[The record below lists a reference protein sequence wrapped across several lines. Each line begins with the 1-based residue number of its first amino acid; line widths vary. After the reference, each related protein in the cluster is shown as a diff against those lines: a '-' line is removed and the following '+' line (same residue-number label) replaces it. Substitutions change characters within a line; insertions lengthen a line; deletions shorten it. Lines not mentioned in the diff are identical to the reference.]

1 MDKLLR
7 KVKDVVKSTRGGRK
21 TDQAEEDAFED
32 TVSEHEEEQE
42 ASGDKYYLPK
52 RRTSTPRNLDK
63 GKERARSR
71 SPAPTKRNRQQKSE
85 ATVKEEELEEA
96 EEEAPVPISV
106 PANKKKTKKA
116 SGKASGS
123 RNAPHNE
130 DEAIVQ
136 ITVAQL
142 NAVATRITAFRQ
154 EYNTAKDKFETLPI
168 SIQALE
174 DASRLVL
181 RYFIFKNSEKPGT
194 PIPRTE
200 ITTLITNNITA
211 HRRSN
216 ALPGLVIAHARWKL
230 AEAFGLEL
238 REISRIPGSRGGG
251 AGGSRSAAAAIAAA
265 QNNPDGPKMFILRT
279 MVPPALVAGY
289 LAQPS
294 DPREAMKSSSYRAFV
309 MVVLSILELQGGKMN
324 ESTLW
329 DLLEELGV
337 ERGEERH
344 PSLGNVGGLLE
355 EMIRQR
361 YLIAEK
367 VNTEDGVDR
376 GLMIGEVAMDE
387 FGGGEVKEWYE
398 REFAAGGVME
408 GIEEEEQDE

>member
-1 MDKLLR
+1 MEMLLS
-7 KVKDVVKSTRGGRK
+7 KVKNVLKRTRGSMK
-21 TDQAEEDAFED
+21 NDQSEEDAFED
-32 TVSEHEEEQE
+32 TVSEHEEEEGQLSE
-42 ASGDKYYLPK
+42 EEDPCLK
-52 RRTSTPRNLDK
+52 RRTSSPRNIDK
-63 GKERARSR
+63 GKEPATTRP
-71 SPAPTKRNRQQKSE
+71 PAPTKRSQQKSE
-85 ATVKEEELEEA
+85 ATVKEEELEEEDA
-96 EEEAPVPISV
+96 A
-106 PANKKKTKKA
+106 PANKKKAKKA
-116 SGKASGS
+116 SGMASRS
-123 RNAPHNE
+123 RDAWHI
-130 DEAIVQ
+130 DGEAVVQ
-136 ITVAQL
+136 ITAAQL

-216 ALPGLVIAHARWKL
+216 ALPGLVIAHARLKL

-238 REISRIPGSRGGG
+238 REITRIPGSRGGGVNG

-265 QNNPDGPKMFILRT
+265 QNNLDGPKMFILRT
-279 MVPPALVAGY
+279 MVPPVLVEGY
-289 LAQPS
+289 LSQPS
-294 DPREAMKSSSYRAFV
+294 DPREAMKLSAYRAFI

-337 ERGEERH
+337 GKEEEHH

-355 EMIRQR
+355 DMIRQR

-408 GIEEEEQDE
+408 GIKEEEEEDDE